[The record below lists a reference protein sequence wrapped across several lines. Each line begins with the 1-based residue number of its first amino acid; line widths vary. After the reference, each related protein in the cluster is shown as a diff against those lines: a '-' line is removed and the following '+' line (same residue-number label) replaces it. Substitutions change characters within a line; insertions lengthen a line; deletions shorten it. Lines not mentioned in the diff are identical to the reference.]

1 MSRVLIIDDEP
12 AICWAFEQALTDAGH
27 MVRTFARAEAALDE
41 FDDVQPDVV
50 LLDVRLPGMNGIDA
64 LDRLRQKSAATP
76 MILMTA
82 FGSLDVAVSA
92 IEKGAFDYLPKPFD
106 LDAAIEVV
114 SRALATRSASSASSS
129 GQLPAP
135 APVPATEIIG
145 RSRAIHEIY
154 RQIALVSQRNVPVL
168 ITGESGVGKE
178 LVARAIHRSSNSAEG
193 PFIPIC
199 IPALSPTLIESEL
212 FGHVRGAFTGA
223 DRDRTGLLKTADG
236 GTAFLDEIGNMP
248 LPQQVKLLRVLDD
261 WRLTPVGSNVIES
274 TSFRLIAATNRS
286 LEELVEQNL
295 FREDLFYRL
304 NVFPIHIPPLRDRRD
319 DILVLAEY
327 FLRRS
332 SPDRPLT
339 LHESTQA
346 ELLGR
351 RWPGNVRELRAAL
364 EYAAVVTRGNVVTPD
379 CLPPA
384 RLSPADD
391 RDQSAAAI
399 RDRVRRWAD
408 ERAAAYVSP
417 DVPRPERGLYDEF
430 LHEFGGAVIDAA
442 LNVTAGNRTAAA
454 ELLGLHR
461 ETLRKRLKRSD
472 DGPAC

>member
-27 MVRTFARAEAALDE
+27 VVRSFARAEAALEE

-50 LLDVRLPGMNGIDA
+50 LLDVRLPGMNGIEA
-64 LDRLRQKSAATP
+64 LDRLRQKSADTP
-76 MILMTA
+76 LILMTA

-106 LDAAIEVV
+106 LDAAIDVV
-114 SRALATRSASSASSS
+114 ARALAARPAA
-129 GQLPAP
+129 GAPDALPPAQL
-135 APVPATEIIG
+135 VPSTEIIG

-178 LVARAIHRSSNSAEG
+178 LVARAIHQSGSSAQG
-193 PFIPIC
+193 PFVPIC
-199 IPALSPTLIESEL
+199 IPALSPQLIESEL

-223 DRDRTGLLKTADG
+223 DRDRVGLLKTADR
-236 GTAFLDEIGNMP
+236 GTAFLDEIGDMP

-261 WRLTPVGSNVIES
+261 WRLTPVGSNVTES

-286 LEELVEQNL
+286 LEQLVEQNL

-304 NVFPIHIPPLRDRRD
+304 NVFPIHIPPLRERRE
-319 DILVLAEY
+319 DILELAAY

-339 LHESTQA
+339 LHESTQG
-346 ELLGR
+346 ELLAR

-364 EYAAVVTRGNVVTPD
+364 EYAAVVTRGNMVTPD

-384 RLSPADD
+384 RTSTSAADEV
-391 RDQSAAAI
+391 SAAAI
-399 RDRVRRWAD
+399 RDRLRRWAD
-408 ERAAAYVSP
+408 ARAAAYVIP
-417 DVPRPERGLYDEF
+417 DAPRPERGLHDEF
-430 LHEFGGAVIDAA
+430 LHEFESAVIDAA
-442 LNVTAGNRTAAA
+442 LAAAGGNRTAAA

-461 ETLRKRLKRSD
+461 ETLRKRLNRTDEPS
-472 DGPAC
+472 